1 MKLLNKTALISLLSL
16 SVAFLAGCPS
26 SSEDAAQDLR
36 AENEEL
42 MTKLKEADEKAAEHF
57 DNALK
62 MLEAK
67 QYPAAISNIQEAVKN
82 APDELKE
89 DLASAQLE
97 VQTESLTA
105 AFADA
110 SGEAKESVE
119 KILTALKEGNTEDA
133 MKAAAELQTVAENLT
148 DDQKATLSALLGDA
162 GEMIKGVSEG
172 LGL

>member
-1 MKLLNKTALISLLSL
+1 MNLLHKTALLSLLSL
-16 SVAFLAGCPS
+16 SVAFLTGCPS
-26 SSEDAAQDLR
+26 SSEDTAQDLR

-42 MTKLKEADEKAAEHF
+42 MTKLKEADESAAEHF

-67 QYPAAISNIQEAVKN
+67 QYPAAITNIQEAVKK
-82 APDELKE
+82 APDDLKE
-89 DLASAQLE
+89 ELATAQLE

-119 KILTALKEGNTEDA
+119 KVLAALKEGDTEGA
-133 MKAAAELQTVAENLT
+133 MKAAAELQTLAETLT
-148 DDQKATLSALLGDA
+148 DEQKATLSALVGDA
-162 GEMIKGVSEG
+162 GKMIQGVTEG